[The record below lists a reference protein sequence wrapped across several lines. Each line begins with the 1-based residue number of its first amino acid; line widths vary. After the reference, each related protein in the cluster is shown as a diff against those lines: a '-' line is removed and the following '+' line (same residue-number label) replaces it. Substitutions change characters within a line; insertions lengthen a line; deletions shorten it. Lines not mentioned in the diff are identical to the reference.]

1 MQGQAVLFSKQS
13 DEWATPQ
20 DLFDELD
27 REFGFTLDAAA
38 TRDNAKCVNYLGP
51 DHDDPYQRDALAV
64 SWDDELEPEVVFCNP
79 PYSQCREF
87 VAKAEREAARGRV
100 TVVMLLPAR
109 TDTRWFHDFIWNR
122 CTHRPNGGV
131 EVRFLKGRLKFGGA
145 TNSAPFPSMVVVF
158 R

>member
-27 REFGFTLDAAA
+27 REFRFTMDAAA
-38 TRDNAKCVNYLGP
+38 TRENAKCVNYLGP
-51 DHDDPYQRDALAV
+51 DHDDPYQRDALGVA
-64 SWDDELEPEVVFCNP
+64 WDDELGPEVVFCNP
-79 PYSQCREF
+79 PYSKCREF
-87 VAKAEREAARGRV
+87 VAKAAQEAARGAA

-109 TDTRWFHDFIWNR
+109 TDTRWFHDYIYDQAAR
-122 CTHRPNGGV
+122 IPYPGV
-131 EVRFLKGRLKFGGA
+131 EIRFLKGRLKFGGA